1 MDAQTIFIVILG
13 VVIVLIVGLLMIWR
27 ASTSLAPEEQE
38 THLDR
43 LDPLLVD
50 ARLDDGEEQAS
61 PISEEI
67 EGMVQKQLAQ
77 YPDLAGQVID
87 FGTAADGSLEIW
99 IGGKRY
105 ENVSDIPDVRVR
117 EAITEAVDKFNR
129 ASG

>member
-13 VVIVLIVGLLMIWR
+13 VLIVLIVGLLMIWR

-117 EAITEAVDKFNR
+117 EAITEAVNKFNR

>member
-13 VVIVLIVGLLMIWR
+13 VLIVLIVGLLMIWR

>member
-13 VVIVLIVGLLMIWR
+13 VLIVLIVGLLMIWR

-77 YPDLAGQVID
+77 YPNLAGQVID

-117 EAITEAVDKFNR
+117 EAITEAVNKFNR

>member
-1 MDAQTIFIVILG
+1 MVAQTIFIVILG

-43 LDPLLVD
+43 LDPLLAD

-61 PISEEI
+61 PSSEEI
-67 EGMVQKQLAQ
+67 EGMVQIQLAQ

-117 EAITEAVDKFNR
+117 EAIAEAVDKFNR